1 MAHESRRAALL
12 KKHGLKG
19 VNKPK
24 RTPDHKTKSHMVLAA
39 EGHSMKLIRFG
50 QQGVRGAGKNPTT
63 AKDKARKKSYY
74 ARHNAQGKP
83 TSKLSAK
90 YWSHKVKWQERNI
103 TMADESYMEKR
114 KRILEEQKK
123 RKKQRDA
130 DKKMTGGLDD
140 GKVKLKKSKS
150 SKLGSSSKSGG
161 SKNPAAAMQ
170 NKSTG
175 DKKAIVNKESA
186 MSFFE
191 KYIAGRKTKTKNKEN
206 AKTRVES
213 KTKSKTSKKTPSMAD
228 IRSKNKEE
236 LSSFFSKYIAGRKTR
251 NLVSNPKGVSQGSKT
266 SKSPKSSLGMP
277 KVSQGS
283 TMSKKIT
290 KKKAPI
296 VTKEQ
301 LAKSGLSL
309 RDYLNMKQ
317 GKTRRDYKDVK
328 AAARKKRAKGAI
340 T

>member
-1 MAHESRRAALL
+1 MA
-12 KKHGLKG
+12 
-19 VNKPK
+19 N
-24 RTPDHKTKSHMVLAA
+24 
-39 EGHSMKLIRFG
+39 
-50 QQGVRGAGKNPTT
+50 
-63 AKDKARKKSYY
+63 
-74 ARHNAQGKP
+74 
-83 TSKLSAK
+83 
-90 YWSHKVKWQERNI
+90 
-103 TMADESYMEKR
+103 ESYVEKR

-130 DKKMTGGLDD
+130 DNKMTGGLDD
-140 GKVKLKKSKS
+140 GKVKLKKPKS
-150 SKLGSSSKSGG
+150 SKLGSGSTSGG
-161 SKNPAAAMQ
+161 SRNPASTMQ

-186 MSFFE
+186 MSFFD
-191 KYIAGRKTKTKNKEN
+191 KYIAGRKTKLKTKNKEN

-213 KTKSKTSKKTPSMAD
+213 KTKKTPSKVKDKKAD
-228 IRSKNKEE
+228 IRNKNKEE

-328 AAARKKRAKGAI
+328 AAARKKRAKGA
-340 T
+340 TT

>member
-1 MAHESRRAALL
+1 
-12 KKHGLKG
+12 
-19 VNKPK
+19 
-24 RTPDHKTKSHMVLAA
+24 
-39 EGHSMKLIRFG
+39 
-50 QQGVRGAGKNPTT
+50 
-63 AKDKARKKSYY
+63 
-74 ARHNAQGKP
+74 
-83 TSKLSAK
+83 
-90 YWSHKVKWQERNI
+90 
-103 TMADESYMEKR
+103 MADESYMEKR

-328 AAARKKRAKGAI
+328 AAARKKRAKGAS